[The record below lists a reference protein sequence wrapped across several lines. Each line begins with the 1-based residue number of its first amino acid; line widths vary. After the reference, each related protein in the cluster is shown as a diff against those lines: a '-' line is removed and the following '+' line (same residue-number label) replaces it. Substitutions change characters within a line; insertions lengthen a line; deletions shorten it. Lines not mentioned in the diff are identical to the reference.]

1 MALLAD
7 DATDRAEQLLL
18 ITERLTALI
27 RAEAQRIEARQP
39 PLEGADAEEKARL
52 ANAYRL
58 ELARLKQDHT
68 LLRGAPPLLLERLRA
83 QTAELHE
90 QLAAHEIALNAV
102 KLVAEGLVHAM
113 AEEVARQRAG
123 EGKYGA
129 TGELLTPCAGLGPA
143 VLDRSA

>member
-7 DATDRAEQLLL
+7 DPKDRAEQLLL

-27 RAEAQRIEARQP
+27 DAETQRVEAREP
-39 PLEGADAEEKARL
+39 PLEGAEAEEKARL

-58 ELARLKQDHT
+58 ELARIKQDRS
-68 LLRGAPPLLLERLRA
+68 LIEGAPAPLLDQLRQNTVA
-83 QTAELHE
+83 LHE
-90 QLAAHEIALNAV
+90 KLAAHEIALNAV

-113 AEEVARQRAG
+113 AEEVVRQRGGDAN
-123 EGKYGA
+123 YGA
-129 TGELLTPCAGLGPA
+129 KGELVAPNGLGAA